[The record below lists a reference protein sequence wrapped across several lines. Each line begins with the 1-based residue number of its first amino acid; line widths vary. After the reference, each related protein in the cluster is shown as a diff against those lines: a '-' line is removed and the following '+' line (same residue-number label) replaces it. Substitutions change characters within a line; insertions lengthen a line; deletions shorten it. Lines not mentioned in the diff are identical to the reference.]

1 MWLFILAGNEIA
13 QDSSVVDSVKKYEVP
28 TVVNFSQAGVL
39 DSSLKQTRVI
49 EPVLFFTGFK
59 EVVNFT
65 PYLIKDRGYCLD
77 IITPYPLEVFLQSH
91 SLNNYFTES
100 FNPVLLPIHF
110 LKTAKLNNGFG
121 KNFQRLEI
129 DTKVNT
135 YEKPYSYLYFT
146 MFGNNTI
153 YNLDFTRAITND
165 IGFYL
170 SGLYSRQYKNYEQ
183 VYLRTNGGYA
193 NIYYNQFIP
202 SRLDIIFTDND
213 YGTLWSIDFSD
224 ITFTA
229 GNDLYKLAIFRTA
242 NGTEYLDT
250 LSNVR
255 YQNHL
260 TTYGTNQQMV
270 FSYKNIGNVFGFN
283 ATTSRFEYGFNS
295 FETDNNLE
303 FYQGINY
310 NLNRF
315 CAGFVY
321 SVDYALDK
329 NLYFNPGGEIKYD
342 IFDNMRIFGGLSLSH
357 RRANF
362 IAHYGNENLA
372 IKDFNIL
379 GNPDIKDEEY
389 FHKEIGLQIKN
400 LNFNFYHCAISSP
413 IGYHRDSANYYSA
426 VNFEKGE
433 IAGLELFYDIPLG
446 KYFSFA
452 GVFNYLLKD
461 EPSSIFPRTNA
472 KLYLNWQR
480 ETERSV
486 ICLFTRFNYI
496 SDRYDLAENHYSQ
509 FWNIAPGLTIKFITL
524 KLSMMIDNILDQKP
538 ADFPDVERSFNLE
551 IKWEFWD

>member
-13 QDSSVVDSVKKYEVP
+13 QDSIVVDSVKKYEIP
-28 TVVNFSQAGVL
+28 AVVNFSQADVF

-59 EVVNFT
+59 EVINLT
-65 PYLIKDRGYCLD
+65 PYLIKDQGYSLD
-77 IITPYPLEVFLQSH
+77 IIAPYPLEMFLHSH

-100 FNPVLLPIHF
+100 FNLVLLPINF
-110 LKTAKLNNGFG
+110 LKTARLNNGSG
-121 KNFQRLEI
+121 KDFQRLEI

-146 MFGNNTI
+146 MFGSNTI

-170 SGLYSRQYKNYEQ
+170 SGLYSREYKDYDQ
-183 VYLRTNGGYA
+183 LYLRTNGGYA

-202 SRLDIIFTDND
+202 ARLDVIFTDND

-224 ITFTA
+224 ITLTA
-229 GNDLYKLAIFRTA
+229 GNELYKFALFRTA

-250 LSNVR
+250 LNNIR

-260 TTYGTNQQMV
+260 TTYGTNHQML
-270 FSYKNIGNVFGFN
+270 FSYKNIENIFGFN
-283 ATTSRFEYGFNS
+283 ATMNRFEYGFNS
-295 FETDNNLE
+295 FKNDNDLE
-303 FYQGINY
+303 FYQGVNY
-310 NLNRF
+310 SLNRF
-315 CAGFVY
+315 CAGLGY
-321 SVDYALDK
+321 SVNYKLDK

-342 IFDNMRIFGGLSLSH
+342 IFDNMRIFGGLSLFH

-362 IAHYGNENLA
+362 IAYYGNENLA
-372 IKDFNIL
+372 IKDFNIM
-379 GNPDIKDEEY
+379 GNPDIKDEKY
-389 FHKEIGLQIKN
+389 FRKEVGLQIKK
-400 LNFNFYHCAISSP
+400 LSFNFYHCAISNP
-413 IGYHRDSANYYSA
+413 ISYRRDSANYYSA

-433 IAGLELFYDIPLG
+433 IAGLKLFYDIPLG
-446 KYFSFA
+446 RYFSCA
-452 GVFNYLLKD
+452 GAFNYLLNN
-461 EPSSIFPRTNA
+461 EPSSTFPRTNA

-480 ETERSV
+480 KTERSV
-486 ICLFTRFNYI
+486 ICLFTKFNYV
-496 SDRYDLAENHYSQ
+496 SDRYDLAENHYGQ
-509 FWNIAPGLTIKFITL
+509 FWTIAPGLTIKFLTL

-538 ADFPDVERSFNLE
+538 ADFPDVERAFNLE